1 MNTKDFDWERL
12 VVIPAARQHGRLT
25 QQMIEFYAACKKGE
39 KVVFRMLEGDICSPE
54 YAKVVINEAI
64 KADRQQLLKAVEE
77 MRRNPQRDTD
87 NLTPPIL
94 RIALEQLDEQDNA
107 YNEALDQ
114 VIDLLKAKDYI
125 KEFDNQIPREGL

>member
-1 MNTKDFDWERL
+1 MTNTKDFDWEKKLRPYIKPFL
-12 VVIPAARQHGRLT
+12 AAENLLLSMNIKTARVASWTLNADDIRQ
-25 QQMIEFYAACKKGE
+25 
-39 KVVFRMLEGDICSPE
+39 
-54 YAKVVINEAI
+54 
-64 KADRQQLLKAVEE
+64 ADRQQLLKAVEE

-114 VIDLLKAKDYI
+114 VIELLRQKI
-125 KEFDNQIPREGL
+125 I